1 MQNFISSDGCEGVYK
16 GCNKMAKH
24 LQELYEEVK
33 MTTDNWDV
41 ENACELLKVIGCKRT
56 NKNH

>member
-1 MQNFISSDGCEGVYK
+1 MQIFISSDGCEGVYK

-33 MTTDNWDV
+33 MTTNNWDV
-41 ENACELLKVIGCKRT
+41 KNACELLKVIGCKRA
-56 NKNH
+56 NRNH